1 MTIDHDDGLQEPVMK
16 HREMDFPGCSDT
28 SLYSQAWLP
37 DAPARAVIVIS
48 HGLGEHGGRY
58 GELATRLVE
67 KEFAVYALDHRGH
80 GRSGGPRANIE
91 RFDYVISDLGT
102 FIGRA
107 QRQHPGLPVILL
119 GHSMG
124 GAIALGCALKYENAL
139 RALVLSA
146 PALAVAGEPSVFK
159 RFTVR
164 VLSSLRPDAGV
175 MRIPAR
181 AISRDSS
188 VVRAYE
194 SDPMVF
200 HGAVPARTVKEL
212 LEAMSSLRQRAHE
225 LRLPVLIQ
233 HGSADEL
240 VPLASAHPV
249 YQHLGLERRR
259 TIRIYNGLYHEI
271 YNEPEKDRVIGDLVS
286 WLAV

>member
-1 MTIDHDDGLQEPVMK
+1 MDHG
-16 HREMDFPGCSDT
+16 EMDFAGCRDT
-28 SLYSQAWLP
+28 KLYGQAWLP
-37 DAPARAVIVIS
+37 DGPARAVIVIS

-58 GELATRLVE
+58 AELASRLVE
-67 KEFAVYALDHRGH
+67 KGFAVYALDHRGH

-91 RFDYVISDLGT
+91 RFDYVVSDLGA
-102 FIGRA
+102 FVGRA
-107 QRQHPGLPVILL
+107 QRYHPGLPVILL

-146 PALAVAGEPSVFK
+146 PALAVAEEPPLFK
-159 RFTVR
+159 RLTVR
-164 VLSSLRPDAGV
+164 MLSSLRPDAGV
-175 MRIPAR
+175 MKIAAR

-194 SDPMVF
+194 SDPLVF
-200 HGAVPARTVKEL
+200 HGAIPARTVEEL
-212 LEAMSSLRQRAHE
+212 LEAMQGLRDRADE

-240 VPLASAHPV
+240 VPLAACHPV

-259 TIRIYNGLYHEI
+259 TVRIYNGLYHEI
-271 YNEPEKDRVIGDLVS
+271 YNEPEKERVIGDLVS